1 MGLSPRDVLL
11 FLQSSGRPCTM
22 SDLTNPTPQEE
33 EELGG
38 LCIIMS
44 ILCSIIISII
54 ITRKQPAGRRPGP
67 GAGCFTPRPAS
78 PCQRHLRSGIHTDQN
93 PSIFIIFIFGIY
105 SLLIL
110 NVFLIMY
117 RALTE
122 ANKFLAEVN
131 TNLTEA
137 GDAVHADMWMMT
149 TSLCTWHLTLTI

>member
-22 SDLTNPTPQEE
+22 SSLTNPKPQEA
-33 EELGG
+33 GSS
-38 LCIIMS
+38 IIMS

-54 ITRKQPAGRRPGP
+54 FTRKQPAGRRPGP

-105 SLLIL
+105 SFSIL

-122 ANKFLAEVN
+122 ATKFLAEVN

-137 GDAVHADMWMMT
+137 GDAVHADM
-149 TSLCTWHLTLTI
+149 